1 MICCFFMKSKTLF
14 IIFGGFNLKKLIIIS
29 AVLSALILTGCSTGA
44 GTEENSGL
52 AEITLTVTEAEVT
65 EAETAAETEETAQA
79 ESTTEVTELAVAS
92 GDDVIEA
99 DEVGFEGME
108 EISADKV
115 KEGTYHID
123 VDSSSSMFKIADC
136 ELTAAEGTLTAKL
149 TINSKSYDHLFA
161 GTAEEAAQADEASFI
176 EPEETDEGRVFT
188 FPVEALDRKVNCAA
202 FSHKKQLWY
211 DRVLVFR
218 ADSLPEGVVPEKE
231 KITASTLGIEDGE
244 YTVEVKLEGGS
255 GKASVES
262 PAKISVKNGE
272 TTAVLKWSSDKYDYK
287 IVDGEKYLPEITD
300 GSSVFEVPVS
310 SFDTKLK
317 MNADTTAMST
327 PHEIEYT
334 LFFDSST
341 IS

>member
-1 MICCFFMKSKTLF
+1 MKKIF
-14 IIFGGFNLKKLIIIS
+14 ILT
-29 AVLSALILTGCSTGA
+29 AVLSAFILTGCSSAA
-44 GTEENSGL
+44 GSDENSGL
-52 AEITLTVTEAEVT
+52 GEITLSVTEAEVT
-65 EAETAAETEETAQA
+65 EAETEAQSEETTQA
-79 ESTTEVTELAVAS
+79 EVTELAVAS

-136 ELTAAEGTLTAKL
+136 ELTAAEGALTAKL

-161 GTAEEAAQADEASFI
+161 GTAEKAAQADESSFI

-188 FPVEALDRKVNCAA
+188 VPVEALNKKVNFAA

-218 ADSLPEGVVPEKE
+218 ADSLPEGIVPEKE

-272 TTAVLKWSSDKYDYK
+272 TTAVLKWSSDKYDYM
-287 IVDGEKYLPEITD
+287 IVDGEKYFPEITD

-310 SFDTKLK
+310 SFDTELK

-334 LFFDSST
+334 LFFNSST

>member
-1 MICCFFMKSKTLF
+1 M
-14 IIFGGFNLKKLIIIS
+14 KKLIIIS
-29 AVLSALILTGCSTGA
+29 AVLSALILTGCNTGA

-65 EAETAAETEETAQA
+65 EAETAVESEETTQA
-79 ESTTEVTELAVAS
+79 DVTELAVAS

-136 ELTAAEGTLTAKL
+136 ELIAADGTLTAKL

-244 YTVEVKLEGGS
+244 YT
-255 GKASVES
+255 
-262 PAKISVKNGE
+262 
-272 TTAVLKWSSDKYDYK
+272 
-287 IVDGEKYLPEITD
+287 
-300 GSSVFEVPVS
+300 
-310 SFDTKLK
+310 
-317 MNADTTAMST
+317 
-327 PHEIEYT
+327 
-334 LFFDSST
+334 
-341 IS
+341 

>member
-1 MICCFFMKSKTLF
+1 MKKLF
-14 IIFGGFNLKKLIIIS
+14 ILTT
-29 AVLSALILTGCSTGA
+29 VLSAFILTGCSATA
-44 GTEENSGL
+44 GSDESSGL
-52 AEITLTVTEAEVT
+52 AEITLSVTEAEVT
-65 EAETAAETEETAQA
+65 ETTEAETSA
-79 ESTTEVTELAVAS
+79 ESVETTQAEVTELAVAS

-136 ELTAAEGTLTAKL
+136 ELTAADGTLTAKL

-272 TTAVLKWSSDKYDYK
+272 TTAVLKWSSDKYDYM

>member
-52 AEITLTVTEAEVT
+52 AEITLTVTEAEVNDT
-65 EAETAAETEETAQA
+65 NEAETAAESEETTQA
-79 ESTTEVTELAVAS
+79 EVTELAVAS

-108 EISADKV
+108 EIGADKV

-123 VDSSSSMFKIADC
+123 VDSSSSMFRIADC
-136 ELTAAEGTLTAKL
+136 ELIAADGTLTAKL

-161 GTAEEAAQADEASFI
+161 GTAEEAAQADESSFI
-176 EPEETDEGRVFT
+176 EPEETDEGRIFT
-188 FPVEALDRKVNCAA
+188 FPVEALDKKVNCAA

-211 DRVLVFR
+211 DRTLVFR
-218 ADSLPEGVVPEKE
+218 ADSLPEGVIPEKE
-231 KITASTLGIEDGE
+231 KITASSLGIEDGE
-244 YTVEVKLEGGS
+244 YTVEVKMEGGS
-255 GKASVES
+255 GRASVES

-272 TTAVLKWSSDKYDYK
+272 TTAVLKWSSDKYDYM

>member
-1 MICCFFMKSKTLF
+1 M
-14 IIFGGFNLKKLIIIS
+14 KKLIIIS

-65 EAETAAETEETAQA
+65 EAETAAETEETTQA
-79 ESTTEVTELAVAS
+79 EVTELAVAS

-115 KEGTYHID
+115 KDGTYHID

-136 ELTAAEGTLTAKL
+136 ELTAADGTLTAKL
-149 TINSKSYDHLFA
+149 TINSKSYDHLFT

-218 ADSLPEGVVPEKE
+218 ADSLPEGVVPENE

-272 TTAVLKWSSDKYDYK
+272 TTAVLKWSSDKYDYM

>member
-1 MICCFFMKSKTLF
+1 MKKIF
-14 IIFGGFNLKKLIIIS
+14 ILT
-29 AVLSALILTGCSTGA
+29 AVLSAFILTGCSSAA
-44 GTEENSGL
+44 GSDENSGL
-52 AEITLTVTEAEVT
+52 GEITLSVTEAEVT
-65 EAETAAETEETAQA
+65 EAETEAQSEETTQA
-79 ESTTEVTELAVAS
+79 EVTELAVAS

-115 KEGTYHID
+115 KDGTYHID

-136 ELTAAEGTLTAKL
+136 ELTAEEGTLTAKL

-161 GTAEEAAQADEASFI
+161 GTAEEAAQADESSFI

-188 FPVEALDRKVNCAA
+188 VSVEALNKKVNLAA

-272 TTAVLKWSSDKYDYK
+272 TTAVLKWSSDKYDYM

-300 GSSVFEVPVS
+300 GSSVFEVPLS
-310 SFDTKLK
+310 SFDTELK

>member
-29 AVLSALILTGCSTGA
+29 AVLSALILTGCNTGA

-65 EAETAAETEETAQA
+65 EAETAVESEETTQA
-79 ESTTEVTELAVAS
+79 DVTELAVAS

-136 ELTAAEGTLTAKL
+136 ELIAADGTLTAKL

-244 YTVEVKLEGGS
+244 YTIEVKLEGGS

-262 PAKISVKNGE
+262 PAKLKIENGE
-272 TTAVLKWSSDKYDYK
+272 ATAVLKWSSDKYDYM
-287 IVDGEKYLPEITD
+287 IVDGEKYLPEIED
-300 GSSVFEVPVS
+300 ASSVFEVPVS
-310 SFDTKLK
+310 SFDSKLK

>member
-65 EAETAAETEETAQA
+65 EAETEAESEETTQA
-79 ESTTEVTELAVAS
+79 EVTELAVAS

-123 VDSSSSMFKIADC
+123 VDSSSSMFMIADC

-202 FSHKKQLWY
+202 FSHKKKLWY

-218 ADSLPEGVVPEKE
+218 ADSLPEDVVPEKE

-262 PAKISVKNGE
+262 PAKITVKNGE
-272 TTAVLKWSSDKYDYK
+272 TTAVLKWSSDKYDYM
-287 IVDGEKYLPEITD
+287 IVDGEKYIPEITD

-310 SFDTKLK
+310 SFDSKLK

-334 LFFDSST
+334 FFFDSST